1 MNMTQ
6 PQVFTMNP
14 LEDVFPDTPS
24 NGRAS
29 YALHMARGEGEGFLV
44 AVRAGDAPL
53 AGLSAWVR
61 CDASDVEWAA
71 WHVGLV
77 PFSKNTIHI
86 GSRSIRAAAP
96 GVLPEYFQKQPR
108 ADVPAGE
115 TRSLYI
121 AARTAPDAP
130 PGVYEGTVE
139 LEAELLSG
147 AIDIAVHSAKD
158 MPMTF
163 PKGLGIG
170 AVLSRADARD
180 TFVTCDGKKL
190 SQLAPGSVVGT
201 SSLRREL
208 QIKETNPE
216 VQVRMLRGNVQ
227 TRLRKLK
234 EGQYDGIIL
243 AAAGIERLGYE
254 KEDGFFYEYLDPE
267 RFLPAAGQGILAVES
282 RTDDTEMAEMLA
294 AIHDEEAA
302 CLLAGLLRAA
312 NAQFAAR

>member
-29 YALHMARGEGEGFLV
+29 YALHMARGEREGFLV
-44 AVRAGDAPL
+44 AIRAGDAPL
-53 AGLSAWVR
+53 AGLSARVR
-61 CDASDVEWAA
+61 CDAPGVEWAA

-96 GVLPEYFQKQPR
+96 GVLPEYFHKQPR

-139 LEAELLSG
+139 LEAEG
-147 AIDIAVHSAKD
+147 FRAAVSF
-158 MPMTF
+158 T
-163 PKGLGIG
+163 LTIY
-170 AVLSRADARD
+170 AV
-180 TFVTCDGKKL
+180 T
-190 SQLAPGSVVGT
+190 
-201 SSLRREL
+201 
-208 QIKETNPE
+208 
-216 VQVRMLRGNVQ
+216 
-227 TRLRKLK
+227 
-234 EGQYDGIIL
+234 
-243 AAAGIERLGYE
+243 
-254 KEDGFFYEYLDPE
+254 
-267 RFLPAAGQGILAVES
+267 LPASRES
-282 RTDDTEMAEMLA
+282 
-294 AIHDEEAA
+294 
-302 CLLAGLLRAA
+302 GLT
-312 NAQFAAR
+312 